1 MPTTNHPAA
10 TVNAVRKIY
19 PGGRVALNGVTLTI
33 DRHAVTAIAGPNGS
47 GKTTL
52 LKMLAGT
59 LSPSSG
65 SIEVLGVDPASCADS
80 LRSRMAFASQDIA
93 LDPEMTGAQTLRLFA
108 ALYGIPRDQ
117 APPKVQALANAFQLS
132 GHLGS
137 RVQAFSG
144 GLRRRLHLA
153 IAFLHDPELLLL
165 DEPTAGLDPSGREL
179 LWGLIRSHALR
190 ATSAVLV
197 THDLHE
203 AERYCDRVAILA
215 RGNLLALG
223 SPKDLIR
230 AHSGWTVELTL
241 EETIAEDDARLRAL
255 ASVDGVTAL
264 RAKDRRVLLELS
276 EDRQIKHSVLSKLS
290 SVGLEVSRFRAFEPD
305 LAGAYFRLTGE
316 SAEPSPT
323 AGAAPDP
330 QSARVGRGRRREAA
344 S

>member
-1 MPTTNHPAA
+1 MPTTDLRAA
-10 TVNAVRKIY
+10 SVNAVRKIY
-19 PGGRVALNGVTLTI
+19 PGGRVALDGITLTI
-33 DRHAVTAIAGPNGS
+33 DRRAVTAIAGPNGS

-52 LKMLAGT
+52 LKMLAGA
-59 LSPSSG
+59 LFPSSG
-65 SIEVLGVDPASCADS
+65 SIEVLGLDPTSRVSA
-80 LRSRMAFASQDIA
+80 LRSRVAFASQDAA

-108 ALYGIPRDQ
+108 ALYGIPKHDAAQ
-117 APPKVQALANAFQLS
+117 KVQILAEAFQLT
-132 GHLGS
+132 GHLDS

-179 LWGLIRSHALR
+179 LWALIRSHASR
-190 ATSAVLV
+190 NTSAVLV

-230 AHSGWTVELTL
+230 AHSGWTIELIL
-241 EETIAEDDARLRAL
+241 EETVAEDDARVRAL
-255 ASVDGVTAL
+255 ASVDGVTSL
-264 RAKDRRVLLELS
+264 RMKDRRVLIELGD
-276 EDRQIKHSVLSKLS
+276 DRQIKHKVLSRLS
-290 SVGLEVSRFRAFEPD
+290 SVGLEVSRFRTFEPD
-305 LAGAYFRLTGE
+305 LPGAYFRLTGE
-316 SAEPSPT
+316 STDASP
-323 AGAAPDP
+323 AAAAAPDVR
-330 QSARVGRGRRREAA
+330 SARGGRGRRREAA